1 MKKMM
6 RSKNRT
12 STPYLVYPTNNLLT
26 KIPLKII
33 NQTKMP
39 SKHLLKIMSNLLK
52 REEMKTQKMMMKRWS
67 KKTKIMRKREKMRK
81 LAKMKKRLR
90 MIKKSKNK
98 KKKVK
103 LKLMKKQASHLT
115 RSSKHH
121 HHLETS

>member
-67 KKTKIMRKREKMRK
+67 KKTKIMGKREKMRK

-90 MIKKSKNK
+90 MIKKSKSK
-98 KKKVK
+98 KKRGK
-103 LKLMKKQASHLT
+103 LKLMKKQACQLT